1 MSKRDMIINPI
12 TGEIDLDLHRIVKGF
27 SEGGQSLKDSL
38 KIDTP
43 RRTPSHPSSS
53 HVVKTKVDG
62 KDKMIRFGEQ
72 GAKTAG
78 APKAGESDQMRAK
91 RKSFKARHASNIDK
105 GKSSAAYW
113 SDREKWGE
121 GGSVYMAPGG
131 EVGSSEADDGW
142 LNQQFNKLQDWRQ
155 GKAEEK
161 AITDVAFLNSLYR
174 VGDAIEPRNQEELD
188 AILSRRGLFAPLRS
202 AGAQINWRQKT
213 ESGNPTVV
221 DGRGNPLYF
230 NIDPKFNPNP
240 VVPTP
245 TEVVDAGVTA
255 ASDIYDLGR
264 TYLDE
269 KVDEVGAAG
278 APLAILG
285 DAAIA
290 GVNSVNNLADDFLSG
305 DANYLE
311 LLELG
316 TGVGATGLA
325 VSKAFPKLS
334 KIPKGSIGMGVTPGL
349 DNLLKVESGNNL
361 NATLIG
367 KTGDKFT
374 IPGDK
379 AVSEMTMKELA
390 ELQDARGDGSY
401 HAWSKD
407 NMPEGTMAFEAGLGS
422 TPVGKYQFVGNT
434 LKDLKNRGVLAELN
448 ITDDTVFDEKT
459 QDRLFVALAEERL
472 SRADTPKGK
481 RDAMRGTWEGLK
493 GSSDEQVD
501 IVIAE
506 IEGGNLS
513 GSADTAQAVDSVE
526 PSVVLTDTPHRLT
539 PAAREV
545 ADKRIALEREMA
557 LLEAEIPGEK
567 KKIVRNKVKI
577 DDLAKTFDADHIE
590 VHGRKLDPTVP
601 ADQLI
606 AAKIIASDIDAQMT
620 QANSGAGW
628 YDADVQKTFE
638 MLGEIPGLE
647 DLQNNET
654 KRIIWSALAAPT
666 SIGQKVIGN
675 TKAATAAMLTYARTG
690 EIPIDP
696 PLKDTTTQGIKNAG
710 WGQKQ
715 KSVAAGMKVISKL
728 IEKYGEEG
736 FADWWLSPH
745 TLKELT
751 DIRKEAGLSGG
762 PSGLSGGK
770 DSIHLGAMVL
780 GDKTGRFSLNI
791 NGYEGTT
798 KDVWYSRSYNR
809 AFGQMFGAT
818 DPKTGLP
825 EVQGGPR
832 NQTERRQME
841 AFNQLV
847 LDNTALEGLSEADA
861 QAVLWFFEQGLYSR
875 LGVESRPGSFSE
887 GVGEVYGSLGLRQ
900 PVRGS
905 DGIEIEIEP
914 PAALDNFRDTSGR
927 QRAVRANRRVGVDAS
942 ADSSSGNLPQSGPY
956 GRGSTGGDGSDGLLV
971 FEADQAT
978 LAKFQAAGLSVP
990 TISQVDSP
998 SNAVT
1003 YNADMVAAMAG
1014 NRFGPQVEI
1023 KSAED
1028 LSQANLFRTPDGS
1041 GFAIKPDG
1049 DIVAVFASPGE
1060 PKGGSYA
1067 MLQAAVQAG
1076 GTKLDAFDTYL
1087 PDIYESVGF
1096 RPVARLAW
1104 NDDYAPEGWDKDVFK
1119 KYNNGE
1125 PDVVFFV
1132 HDPSYFGGAKDVPVV
1147 ADYDQAVSL
1156 QDQALE
1162 KLTSASG
1169 SKPKGSGGSGS
1180 NDSGLSIAQEIATML
1195 ASGRTDGVTDELL
1208 DSLDYN
1214 DTMELFEL
1222 YKSGAT
1228 GVAMPMDTASRDAR
1242 AEAMFPRDD
1251 YYHGTNADI
1260 KGFQGN
1266 VFSSENPTLAS
1277 TYARGSADAQIYP
1290 LRLGSK
1296 LGDTMVE
1303 GGGVNWNQLNPDEIY
1318 KTDPAVAEWLGYD
1331 ELSDS
1336 SGRVSTRGVERAA
1349 MREGRSGVQF
1359 KDINDIG
1366 PGFNSNQFKNL
1377 GYTKEQE
1384 RDLQRQYMEDL
1395 SKPSNVDVR
1404 LSPNLVRSKFA
1415 RFDPRLKDLKNLSA
1429 VVPAGVVVQQGL
1441 QNSTNEEP
1449 YDPDNIRRKAAELS
1463 LDFAIGG
1470 RVEYNPD
1477 NIRRNAAELLMEADN
1492 G

>member
-1 MSKRDMIINPI
+1 M
-12 TGEIDLDLHRIVKGF
+12 
-27 SEGGQSLKDSL
+27 SLKDEL
-38 KIDTP
+38 KLNKP
-43 RRTPSHPSSS
+43 RRTPSHATKS
-53 HVVKTKVDG
+53 HVVKTNVDG
-62 KDKMIRFGEQ
+62 KPKMIRFGEQ

-78 APKAGESDQMRAK
+78 APSPNDSAADKAK
-91 RKSFKARHASNIDK
+91 RKSFKARHASNIAK
-105 GKSSAAYW
+105 GPASAAYW
-113 SDREKWGE
+113 ADRVKWAE
-121 GGSVYMAPGG
+121 GGPVNRPQLFRGLPDEPYQPPSSVTNVIGDVLTDTASGIFGPIAASAYSLGNQYFTDKSV
-131 EVGSSEADDGW
+131 EELEADKAAVDKA
-142 LNQQFNKLQDWRQ
+142 LNY
-155 GKAEEK
+155 
-161 AITDVAFLNSLYR
+161 S
-174 VGDAIEPRNQEELD
+174 PRT
-188 AILSRRGLFAPLRS
+188 
-202 AGAQINWRQKT
+202 AGAQAVNEYTMGKMS
-213 ESGNPTVV
+213 E
-221 DGRGNPLYF
+221 
-230 NIDPKFNPNP
+230 
-240 VVPTP
+240 
-245 TEVVDAGVTA
+245 GVTA
-255 ASDIYDLGR
+255 LAEKYNENKDRLGPIPDMIDYGVEQYN
-264 TYLDE
+264 TLDPE
-269 KVDEVGAAG
+269 TRFAIGNALTVGEVV
-278 APLAILG
+278 P
-285 DAAIA
+285 
-290 GVNSVNNLADDFLSG
+290 
-305 DANYLE
+305 
-311 LLELG
+311 
-316 TGVGATGLA
+316 
-325 VSKAFPKLS
+325 
-334 KIPKGSIGMGVTPGL
+334 
-349 DNLLKVESGNNL
+349 
-361 NATLIG
+361 IG
-367 KTGDKFT
+367 KVAG
-374 IPGDK
+374 
-379 AVSEMTMKELA
+379 
-390 ELQDARGDGSY
+390 
-401 HAWSKD
+401 
-407 NMPEGTMAFEAGLGS
+407 MA
-422 TPVGKYQFVGNT
+422 K
-434 LKDLKNRGVLAELN
+434 RGVQGAV
-448 ITDDTVFDEKT
+448 DTGRINRAADLVPDESAYLPL
-459 QDRLFVALAEERL
+459 QDRLEEMGARQL
-472 SRADTPKGK
+472 
-481 RDAMRGTWEGLK
+481 
-493 GSSDEQVD
+493 
-501 IVIAE
+501 
-506 IEGGNLS
+506 
-513 GSADTAQAVDSVE
+513 AVDDVPPVE
-526 PSVVLTDTPHRLT
+526 DVAVVLTDTPHRLT
-539 PAAREV
+539 PMAREV
-545 ADKRIALEREMA
+545 ADKRIALEKEMA
-557 LLEAEIPGEK
+557 LLEAERSGK
-567 KKIVRNKVKI
+567 KPKTVRTLVKI
-577 DDLAKTFDADHIE
+577 DDLAKTFDEDHIN
-590 VHGRKLDPTVP
+590 VHGRKLDPTAP
-601 ADQLI
+601 EDQLTAAKLI
-606 AAKIIASDIDAQMT
+606 AADIDEQMT

-628 YDADVQKTFE
+628 YDADVQKTYE

-647 DLQNNET
+647 ELKNNET

-690 EIPIDP
+690 EIPTAAPI
-696 PLKDTTTQGIKNAG
+696 KDTVTQGIKNAG
-710 WGQKQ
+710 WGFKQ
-715 KSVAAGMKVISKL
+715 KSVEPGMKVISTLLK
-728 IEKYGEEG
+728 KYGEEG

-1296 LGDTMVE
+1296 LGDTVVE

-1415 RFDPRLKDLKNLSA
+1415 RFDPRLANLKNLSA
-1429 VVPAGVVVQQGL
+1429 GVALPGAGLLALQEMQKRANEEQQRQGL
-1441 QNSTNEEP
+1441 LQ
-1449 YDPDNIRRKAAELS
+1449 
-1463 LDFAIGG
+1463 
-1470 RVEYNPD
+1470 
-1477 NIRRNAAELLMEADN
+1477 
-1492 G
+1492 